1 MTPYLVVDG
10 VRVAPTIIEPTR
22 LGYCLRLP
30 AQEIRL
36 ISGSGAANTPSDQ
49 RRLGVVL
56 RRLRWER
63 DGETIDVPVD
73 LPNFV
78 DGFHHVEVHQS
89 KLGPVRWTTGDAAL
103 PPIVFP
109 PWQGAVQL
117 QLTLGDWR
125 DRDQDSSISPEA
137 VLLGAFESLGEDC
150 EFGLVQRRYLVEPP
164 LSLFRWGGAPVE
176 DLIEGLDSDFAGLA
190 EPGRTELLWGHGE
203 YFVRTP
209 YVTIHTHCI
218 VEQNAAG
225 QADVLR
231 SGRATL
237 RILRRKLLKDIADAR
252 RIFVFKSK
260 EPGLGESEMRRL
272 HSALRR
278 IGPAGLLCV
287 TVTGPAQPTGSAER
301 ITEGLY
307 LGNLKRSILDG
318 GPIAQW
324 LSICA
329 MAKALHDGD

>member
-10 VRVAPTIIEPTR
+10 VRIAPTSIEPTR

-36 ISGSGAANTPSDQ
+36 ISGSRPDTGPSDK

-63 DGETIDVPVD
+63 DGETIDVSVD
-73 LPNFV
+73 QPSFV
-78 DGFHHVEVHQS
+78 DGFHHVEVHES
-89 KLGPVRWTTGDAAL
+89 KLGPVRWTTGDAGL
-103 PPIVFP
+103 PPMVFP

-117 QLTLGDWR
+117 HLTLGDWR
-125 DRDQDSSISPEA
+125 DRDQKSPIGPEA
-137 VLLGAFESLGEDC
+137 VLLGAFESLGQDC
-150 EFGLVQRRYLVEPP
+150 DFGLVQRRLLVEPP
-164 LSLFRWGGAPVE
+164 LSLFRWGGAPLE

-190 EPGRTELLWGHGE
+190 EADRAELLWAQGE

-231 SGRATL
+231 SGCATL

-252 RIFVFKSK
+252 RIFVFKST
-260 EPGLGESEMRRL
+260 EPGFGETEMRRL
-272 HSALRR
+272 HTALRR

-287 TVTGPAQPTGSAER
+287 TATRTDQPVGSVER

-307 LGNLKRSILDG
+307 LGYLERYFLKDSTIS
-318 GPIAQW
+318 QW

-329 MAKALHDGD
+329 MAKALHEGD

>member
-36 ISGSGAANTPSDQ
+36 ISGSRSAADPSDE
-49 RRLGVVL
+49 RRLGVLL

-63 DGETIDVPVD
+63 DGDTIDVPVD
-73 LPNFV
+73 SPSFV
-78 DGFHHVEVHQS
+78 DGFHHVEMHEP
-89 KLGPVRWTTGDAAL
+89 KMGPVRWTTGDAAL
-103 PPIVFP
+103 PPMVFP
-109 PWQGAVQL
+109 PWHGAVQL
-117 QLTLGDWR
+117 NLTLDNWR
-125 DRDQDSSISPEA
+125 GRDQAPPISPEA
-137 VLLGAFESLGEDC
+137 ALLGAFESLGQDC

-164 LSLFRWGGAPVE
+164 LSLFRWGGAPPE

-190 EPGRTELLWGHGE
+190 EADRTELIWGQGE

-209 YVTIHTHCI
+209 YVTIHTHCL

-225 QADVLR
+225 QADILR
-231 SGRATL
+231 SGCATL
-237 RILRRKLLKDIADAR
+237 RILRRKLLKDIAEAR
-252 RIFVFKSK
+252 RIFVFKC
-260 EPGLGESEMRRL
+260 EPGFGKSGMRRL
-272 HSALRR
+272 HTALRR

-287 TVTGPAQPTGSAER
+287 TTTPSAQPAGSAER

-307 LGNLKRSILDG
+307 IGYMERSFLDG
-318 GPIAQW
+318 GPISPW

-329 MAKALHDGD
+329 TAKALHDGD

>member
-10 VRVAPTIIEPTR
+10 VRIAPTIIEPTR

-36 ISGSGAANTPSDQ
+36 ISGSRAATGPSDE
-49 RRLGVVL
+49 RRLGVML

-63 DGETIDVPVD
+63 DGDAIDVPLD
-73 LPNFV
+73 LPGFV
-78 DGFHHVEVHQS
+78 DGFHHVEFHES
-89 KLGPVRWTTGDAAL
+89 KRGPVRWTTGDAAL
-103 PPIVFP
+103 PPMVFP

-125 DRDQDSSISPEA
+125 GRDQEPALSAEA
-137 VLLGAFESLGEDC
+137 TLLGAFESLGQDC

-164 LSLFRWGGAPVE
+164 LSLFRWGGAPIE
-176 DLIEGLDSDFAGLA
+176 DLIEGLDSDFAALA
-190 EPGRTELLWGHGE
+190 EADRTELIWGQGE

-225 QADVLR
+225 QADILR
-231 SGRATL
+231 SGCATL

-252 RIFVFKSK
+252 RIFVFKSS
-260 EPGLGESEMRRL
+260 EPGFGKAAMRRL
-272 HSALRR
+272 HGALRR

-287 TVTGPAQPTGSAER
+287 TATRYTQPPGGVECIS
-301 ITEGLY
+301 EGLY
-307 LGNLKRSILDG
+307 VGCMEQSFLDG
-318 GPIAQW
+318 GPISPW

-329 MAKALHDGD
+329 MAKALHEGD